1 MIFIVTYFRGNMF
14 YGILGIYYLVGIHIF
29 MSYKVPKI
37 KERFVLYN
45 EAENLY

>member
-1 MIFIVTYFRGNMF
+1 MF
-14 YGILGIYYLVGIHIF
+14 YGKLSIYFLVRIRIF
-29 MSYKVPKI
+29 MSYKVPKT